1 MAKVS
6 NAHLEARRRSIVA
19 AACGVFSRK
28 GVENA
33 TMAEIAAEAG
43 LSPGALYRYF
53 ENKEQL
59 ANSCMSENAA
69 DLEEQWKRVPAD
81 PSDVLREF
89 HELSRKTFGTL
100 NDPEE
105 RTHTLLM
112 LEHTVMGVRQGGAE
126 LTHLRAGAAKVREG
140 IRQRLALAKENG
152 QLPPGLDPEL
162 AAGALYSFYLG
173 ARLSK
178 AVDSSVD
185 TDGQFEQMFALL
197 YALAGSARRRQ
208 ELAAQPQTSTAA
220 ANAKWSLG

>member
-6 NAHLEARRRSIVA
+6 DAHLEARKRSIVV
-19 AACGVFSRK
+19 AACEVFSRK
-28 GVENA
+28 GVESA

-69 DLEEQWKRVPAD
+69 DLEEQWQRIPAD
-81 PSDVLREF
+81 SSDVLREF
-89 HELSRKTFGTL
+89 HELSRKTFGAL

-112 LEHTVMGVRQGGAE
+112 LEHTVMGVRQGGPE
-126 LTHLRAGAAKVREG
+126 LDELRGGSRKVVEG
-140 IRQRLALAKENG
+140 IRQRLQLAKEAG
-152 QLPPGLDPEL
+152 QLPRGLDPAL

-173 ARLSK
+173 ARMSK
-178 AVDSSVD
+178 AVEPEID

-197 YALAGSARRRQ
+197 NILASAR
-208 ELAAQPQTSTAA
+208 PS
-220 ANAKWSLG
+220 

>member
-6 NAHLEARRRSIVA
+6 DAHLEARKRSIVV
-19 AACGVFSRK
+19 AACEVFSRK
-28 GVENA
+28 GVESA

-69 DLEEQWKRVPAD
+69 DLEEQWQRIPAD
-81 PSDVLREF
+81 SSDALREF

-112 LEHTVMGVRQGGAE
+112 LEHTVMGVRQGGEE
-126 LTHLRAGAAKVREG
+126 LEELRAGPQKVVEG
-140 IRQRLALAKENG
+140 IRQRLQLAKEAG
-152 QLPPGLDPEL
+152 QLPRGLDPKL

-173 ARLSK
+173 ARMSK
-178 AVDSSVD
+178 AIEPEID

-197 YALAGSARRRQ
+197 NILASAR
-208 ELAAQPQTSTAA
+208 PS
-220 ANAKWSLG
+220 